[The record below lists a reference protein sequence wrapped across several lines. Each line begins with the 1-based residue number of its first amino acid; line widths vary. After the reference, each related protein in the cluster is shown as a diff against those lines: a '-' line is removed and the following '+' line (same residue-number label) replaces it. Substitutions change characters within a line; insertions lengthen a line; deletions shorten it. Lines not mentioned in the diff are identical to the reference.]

1 MAEYDAIVIGAGP
14 GGSSAAY
21 YLARTGAR
29 VLVLDKKEFPRAK
42 VCGDGLTPRSLRIM
56 QDMGLGPLMDTYQK
70 VRGLRIIGAGRALE
84 LDFPQLSNF
93 PHHGLVRPRKDLDA
107 EMLEKAREAGAEIW
121 MKTEAAEPIFEGSR
135 LAGVRWI
142 RKRTLEGGGVVKA
155 EEGEVRA
162 PFTVIADGAS
172 SSFGRKLGVK
182 KNPAYPLGLAI
193 RTYYKSDRAN
203 DEFFESWLELRK
215 DGDLLPGY
223 GWVFPVGD
231 GTVNVG
237 VGLLTTFG
245 RWRGVNLNHL
255 QRGFVDMLTGTYG
268 ITHEAQTEPYKSGRL
283 PLGGSVDKPFGDGY
297 LLIGDAAGI
306 VNPFNGEGIAYAL
319 ETGKLAAGMVSEAL
333 ADGRSAYLSHYR
345 EALHDHYGAYYRV
358 GRIFTECIAR
368 PAVFRAMC
376 QVGLR
381 SKTMMSFVLQVL
393 ANLYEEKGGTLADRN
408 IRRLL
413 ILAEYDLPELKDPE
427 IPLPKGSPA
436 GAKEATKGAA

>member
-1 MAEYDAIVIGAGP
+1 MEEYDAIVIGAGP
-14 GGSSAAY
+14 GGASAAY
-21 YLARTGAR
+21 YLANAGAK

-56 QDMGLGPLMDTYQK
+56 EDMGLGSLMQTYQQI
-70 VRGLRIIGAGRALE
+70 RGLRIIGAGRTLE
-84 LDFPQLSNF
+84 LDFPKLSNF
-93 PHHGLVRPRKDLDA
+93 PHNGLVRPRKNLDA
-107 EMLEKAREAGAEIW
+107 EILDRAKAAGARVW
-121 MKTEAAEPIFEGSR
+121 MKTEAVEPIFEGSGMT
-135 LAGVRWI
+135 GVRWV
-142 RKRTLEGGGVVKA
+142 RKEAAEGGGVVKA
-155 EEGEVRA
+155 EEGEVHA
-162 PFTVIADGAS
+162 PFTIIADGAS
-172 SSFGRKLGVK
+172 SSFGRRIGIK
-182 KNPAYPLGLAI
+182 KDPSYPLGLAI
-193 RTYYKSDRAN
+193 RTYYRSDRA
-203 DEFFESWLELRK
+203 DDDFFESWLELKK

-223 GWVFPVGD
+223 GWVFPVGN

-255 QRGFVDMLTGTYG
+255 QRGFVDMLTETYG
-268 ITHEAQTEPYKSGRL
+268 ISHEEQTEPYKSGRL
-283 PLGGSVDKPFGDGY
+283 PLGGSVHKPFGDGY

-333 ADGRSAYLSHYR
+333 ADGKATYLPHYR

-368 PAVFRAMC
+368 PRVFRAMC
-376 QVGLR
+376 QIGLR

-393 ANLYEEKGGTLADRN
+393 ANLYEQSGGSLADRN

-427 IPLPKGSPA
+427 IPLPKGSRIAP
-436 GAKEATKGAA
+436 GEPTKGAA